1 VLAWTAA
8 AGGAAA
14 LLAVLWVR
22 GALRCEPFPGPC
34 RWAGPAVWGR
44 AALAASAGALA
55 GRAFVP
61 FVRGFVRYLGR
72 APGAAPRRLGLA
84 VGLAPVVALAA
95 AYARSRRA
103 PAADSDG
110 LVDFCP
116 SKLVVRGR
124 VTDAR
129 GRPVIAELVY
139 VQANGARHYTA
150 NDGRYEAE
158 LAVFSSEP
166 QHLWVDVRPLYPGFG
181 DTATLPYPPSPARWR
196 AWCRPGRPPALD
208 TAVGDFRLPAPRVP
222 AGSRGRALDDD
233 TGPR

>member
-84 VGLAPVVALAA
+84 VGLAPVLALGA

-103 PAADSDG
+103 PPADHG
-110 LVDFCP
+110 VIEEGCP
-116 SKLVVRGR
+116 SMLAVRGR

-139 VQANGARHYTA
+139 VQANGARHHTA

-158 LAVFSSEP
+158 LATLLAPP
-166 QHLWVDVRPLYPGFG
+166 QHLWVDVRPLYAGFG
-181 DTATLPYPPSPARWR
+181 DTATPPYPPSPARWR
-196 AWCRPGRPPALD
+196 AKCPGGPGAVD